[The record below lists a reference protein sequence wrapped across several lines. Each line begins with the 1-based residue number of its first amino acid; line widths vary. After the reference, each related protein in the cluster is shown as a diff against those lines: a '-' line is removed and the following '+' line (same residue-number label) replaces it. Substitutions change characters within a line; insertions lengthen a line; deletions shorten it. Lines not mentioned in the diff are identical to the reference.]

1 MSNPIV
7 VVGSLP
13 HNSLFINDGYIYVIV
28 GESDGC
34 DPLVKVIGELN
45 NGYWMRTEDKHK
57 IHKLDFF
64 KLVSLIVPS

>member
-1 MSNPIV
+1 MSNPLV
-7 VVGSLP
+7 AVGSLP
-13 HNSLFINDGYIYVIV
+13 RNSLFINDNYIYVIV
-28 GESDGC
+28 GESDSY

-45 NGYWMRTEDKHK
+45 NGHWMRVEDKHK